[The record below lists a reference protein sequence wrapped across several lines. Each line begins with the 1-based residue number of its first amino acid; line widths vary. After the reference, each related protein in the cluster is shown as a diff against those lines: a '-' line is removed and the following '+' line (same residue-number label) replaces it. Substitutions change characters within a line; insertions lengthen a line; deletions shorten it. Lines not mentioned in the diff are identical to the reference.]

1 MVSSSSFSSSSST
14 SGINPTRR
22 RLHQQQSSKSSS
34 LSTVTGHDG
43 FDGYYEEFSSL
54 IEKLERSLK
63 LQDEETTSE
72 LLRKAK
78 EDILPAMAV
87 ERRSVSSSERR
98 KHPGLKQHLNQVYEA
113 CQMQLQTYQS
123 LSEQPTEL
131 FHDLPKDDSSRPISA
146 TTHNNTP
153 QNQKHATM
161 SSSYSASSSPSSFEA
176 SKEAL
181 FAGRNNSNG
190 GGSSSSSSNSLY
202 KNSIRARTQGR
213 VMEQNSQLES
223 AMRSI
228 RESEQIASETIE
240 ELQSQRTTLE
250 SSSAKMKDL
259 STMTDQAKKL
269 VKSMNRPWWTKW

>member
-1 MVSSSSFSSSSST
+1 M
-14 SGINPTRR
+14 
-22 RLHQQQSSKSSS
+22 
-34 LSTVTGHDG
+34 TGHDG
-43 FDGYYEEFSSL
+43 FDRYYEEFSSL
-54 IEKLERSLK
+54 IGKLERSLK

-72 LLRKAK
+72 LLREAK

-123 LSEQPTEL
+123 LSEQPPEL
-131 FHDLPKDDSSRPISA
+131 FRDLPIDDSNRTVSA
-146 TTHNNTP
+146 TTQSNTP
-153 QNQKHATM
+153 QNHKHAKK
-161 SSSYSASSSPSSFEA
+161 SSSYSSSSSPSSFDFEA

-181 FAGRNNSNG
+181 FAGSNTRNCNGSASASDTNNSN
-190 GGSSSSSSNSLY
+190 SYY